1 MTNKPTQKNLE
12 DELDF
17 CHNVMQRTFAVTVEK
32 PKVYTGSE
40 DRPKFFKI
48 ESRRDMVMSFS
59 LTFAYE
65 PKLGIY
71 VGDAGEN
78 QKTYERAFGWF
89 GMLANV
95 FVEANS
101 PEMCLENHKKLRKSN
116 KERAGAYS
124 VASTGISDYMAIKCC
139 RASGNPDISEEG
151 EKKEKEIKYMLEEF
165 LGSRQVDL
173 MKMSYQTDDWLSAAH
188 QYMKR
193 QPEFVII
200 SGFATTMGQRFME
213 HFKNPNLKQLLENPP
228 KTIEEVVYP
237 EKYAARVGKEKGI
250 RVVK

>member
-1 MTNKPTQKNLE
+1 MTKPTQKNLE
-12 DELDF
+12 DELNF
-17 CHNVMQRTFAVTVEK
+17 CHDLMQRTFAITVDK
-32 PKVYTGSE
+32 PRVYSGSE
-40 DRPKFFKI
+40 HLSKFYKM

-71 VGDAGEN
+71 VGSAGED
-78 QKTYERAFGWF
+78 QESHERAFGWL

-101 PEMCLENHKKLRKSN
+101 PEMCLEHHKKLRTSN
-116 KERAGAYS
+116 KERAGAYNVVS
-124 VASTGISDYMAIKCC
+124 AGISDYMAIKCC
-139 RASGNPDISEEG
+139 KDSGNPDISDEG
-151 EKKEKEIKYMLEEF
+151 FKKEREIRYMLEEF

-173 MKMSYQTDDWLSAAH
+173 MKMSYQTDDWLSAAM

-200 SGFATTMGQRFME
+200 SGFAATMGQRFME
-213 HFKNPNLKQLLENPP
+213 HFKKPNLNQLLENPP
-228 KTIEEVVYP
+228 KTMEEVVYP
-237 EKYAARVGKEKGI
+237 EKYATRVAGEHGI
-250 RVVK
+250 RRVK